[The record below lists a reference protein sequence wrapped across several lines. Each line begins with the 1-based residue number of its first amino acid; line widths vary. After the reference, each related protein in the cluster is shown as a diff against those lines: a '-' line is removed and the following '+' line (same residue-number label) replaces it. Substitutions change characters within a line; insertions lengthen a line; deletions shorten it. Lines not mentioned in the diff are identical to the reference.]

1 MDWRCKMA
9 DGWKKLES
17 VQYEAP
23 CIDCKKMIHHGETA
37 WWLITTRKLLHPG
50 CGCGLGSKPISDL
63 LPIYTENPTY
73 DKNPFEN
80 ILGHTPG
87 FYAAKEWRASLD
99 N

>member
-37 WWLITTRKLLHPG
+37 WWLKTQGLLHP
-50 CGCGLGSKPISDL
+50 GCGLGSKPIFDL

-73 DKNPFEN
+73 DGNPFATIHE
-80 ILGHTPG
+80 HTPT
-87 FYAAKEWRASLD
+87 FYAAKEERASRD
-99 N
+99 